1 MLHKRIQMIISKWR
15 SSCSLIAL
23 LTMSWLWS
31 SCTVRRVAGC
41 DGFDE
46 LFQPTWA
53 PEHVECEG
61 DQTKLT
67 LDSSSGCGFGSMKTY
82 LFGLTTVQI
91 KLVQGDS
98 AGTVTAFYMSSDAPN
113 HDELD
118 FEFLGN
124 LSGEPYLVQ
133 TNVYV
138 NGTGDREQRHS
149 LWFDPTLDFHTYSL
163 FWNRRFIMFL
173 VDGIPVRVFTNK
185 EESRG
190 VPYPKSQPMRVR
202 GSVWNADDWATQG
215 GRVKTNWSHAPFVSS
230 FRSFGIDA
238 CELSPETDDIVTKC
252 RQLGQYWW
260 DKPSFDE
267 IGRHRSRQLT
277 WVRKKHLVYDYC
289 QDKLRF
295 SELPKECVD

>member
-1 MLHKRIQMIISKWR
+1 M
-15 SSCSLIAL
+15 
-23 LTMSWLWS
+23 
-31 SCTVRRVAGC
+31 VPRVAGC

-46 LFQPTWA
+46 LFQPNWA
-53 PEHVECEG
+53 PEHFECEG

-67 LDSSSGCGFGSMKTY
+67 LDSSSGCGFGSRKTY
-82 LFGLTTVQI
+82 LFGLTSVQI

-98 AGTVTAFYMSSDAPN
+98 AGTVMAFYMSSDGPN

-149 LWFDPTLDFHTYSL
+149 LWFDPTTDFHTYSL
-163 FWNRRFIMFL
+163 FWNRRYITFL
-173 VDGIPVRVFTNK
+173 VDGIPIRVFANK
-185 EESRG
+185 EESHG
-190 VPYPKSQPMRVR
+190 VPYPKNQPMRVL

-230 FRSFGIDA
+230 FRAFDIDA
-238 CELSPETDDIVTKC
+238 CELSPETADVTTKC
-252 RQLGQYWW
+252 GQLGRYWW
-260 DKPSFDE
+260 DRPSFNE
-267 IGRHRSRQLT
+267 LGRRRSRQLK
-277 WVRKKHLVYDYC
+277 WVRKKYLVYDYC
-289 QDKLRF
+289 EDKPRF
-295 SELPKECVD
+295 SELPKECVG